1 MYSHLAP
8 DWYNWHEFVL
18 TDAFDQFVSRSPPS
32 NSGDYVS
39 HDRYNLLEDGDNDN
53 TTSIISI
60 DSSVHGVP
68 KLEAY
73 MYYNGVRGGKRGPKL
88 IYRTSTDVL
97 PFPFGPFQYV
107 RLIQL
112 LTVHEHAKLSK
123 DNLWSKIRDQT
134 VQLLDDKQIKFTSI
148 DLVRFRWEDCPM
160 ERTSGE
166 IVTSSV
172 TIWIGVLPDSTNGD
186 AAFNS
191 AQDIINLLKQH
202 DINDIDVAFRESV
215 VQPLTQPILYAPV
228 DDLHPLKK
236 VIDWLTTPL
245 SLPIAGMKTRDIQGA
260 LGLYFKV
267 GDDLYGVTARH
278 VLFPDTEG
286 NELYR
291 YDTTLPKKNVILMG
305 DRAFDDLLASV
316 TNSIGFLKRSLDNL
330 KERIKL
336 YTAKATGGDQEAAEV
351 LVRQRRHL
359 DIDMEIILSLKRFY
373 ATLRMDWANVNNR
386 VIGHVVWS
394 PPITGLNPP
403 HGYAQDVCVIKLD
416 KDKFLPNFRGNVID
430 LGTQI
435 EMIEFMMLIRPQ
447 RDAPSKLIYPLDC
460 LYQLKDILAAAKF
473 KKPNNKDKEGD
484 PTRFVFKRGPSTLTT
499 IGRLNG
505 FESYERRYSLLGH
518 FDSVQAAVYPHDKT
532 SGLFS
537 SLGDSGAAIVG
548 TDNDFVA
555 QLNAGTGSAGD
566 SCDIIYGTP
575 MEWLWTVIQAEFPNA
590 VLFFDD
596 PAPN

>member
-1 MYSHLAP
+1 MAT
-8 DWYNWHEFVL
+8 DWCNWHEFVL
-18 TDAFDQFVSRSPPS
+18 TDLFDQSVSHSPPS

-39 HDRYNLLEDGDNDN
+39 YDRYDLSEDGDDD
-53 TTSIISI
+53 TPSIISI

-68 KLEAY
+68 KLQAY
-73 MYYNGVRGGKRGPKL
+73 MYYNGVRGGKCGPKL
-88 IYRTSTDVL
+88 IYKTSTDVL
-97 PFPFGPFQYV
+97 PYPTGPFQFF

-148 DLVRFRWEDCPM
+148 DLVRFRWKEPPTEGWGDM
-160 ERTSGE
+160 GGE
-166 IVTSSV
+166 TATSSV

-215 VQPLTQPILYAPV
+215 VQPLTQPIFYAPV
-228 DDLHPLKK
+228 HNFHPLKS
-236 VIDWLTTPL
+236 VLDWLTTPL
-245 SLPIAGMKTRDIQGA
+245 SLPIAGMNTRDMQGA
-260 LGLYFKV
+260 LGFYFKV

-278 VLFPDTEG
+278 VLFPDTES

-291 YDTTLPKKNVILMG
+291 YDTTLPKKHVIFMG
-305 DRAFDDLLASV
+305 NRAFDDLLASIKR
-316 TNSIGFLKRSLDNL
+316 SIRNLNFSLDNL
-330 KERIKL
+330 EESIKL
-336 YTAKATGGDQEAAEV
+336 STAKATGGDQEAAEV
-351 LVRQRRHL
+351 LLRQKQQL
-359 DIDMEIILSLKRFY
+359 DINMETILPLKRFY
-373 ATLRMDWANVNNR
+373 ATLRTDWANVNNR

-416 KDKFLPNFRGNVID
+416 KDKFLPNFRGNVIN
-430 LGTQI
+430 LGTEIMQGMF
-435 EMIEFMMLIRPQ
+435 ERLLEPRS
-447 RDAPSKLIYPLDC
+447 DAPPKFNYPRNR
-460 LYQLKDILAAAKF
+460 LYQLKHILAAAKF
-473 KKPNNKDKEGD
+473 KEPDSQDKKGD

-505 FESYERRYSLLGH
+505 FESYERRYSFLGH
-518 FDSVQAAVYPHDKT
+518 FDSVQAAIYPHDKK

-548 TDNDFVA
+548 TDNDLVA
-555 QLNAGTGSAGD
+555 QLNAGTGSASD

-596 PAPN
+596 PAHS

>member
-1 MYSHLAP
+1 MSITALSPETLPVLLARA
-8 DWYNWHEFVL
+8 ELVERG
-18 TDAFDQFVSRSPPS
+18 V
-32 NSGDYVS
+32 
-39 HDRYNLLEDGDNDN
+39 DGDNDN

-73 MYYNGVRGGKRGPKL
+73 MYYNGVRGGKCGPKL

-107 RLIQL
+107 LSIQL

-148 DLVRFRWEDCPM
+148 DLVRPLGR
-160 ERTSGE
+160 
-166 IVTSSV
+166 
-172 TIWIGVLPDSTNGD
+172 LPYGTHKRTNGD

-191 AQDIINLLKQH
+191 AQDIINLLKQY

-245 SLPIAGMKTRDIQGA
+245 SLPIAGMKTRDMQGA
-260 LGLYFKV
+260 LGFYFKV

-291 YDTTLPKKNVILMG
+291 YDTTLPKKNVIFMG
-305 DRAFDDLLASV
+305 NRAFDDLLASV
-316 TNSIGFLKRSLDNL
+316 TNSIGFLNRSLDNL

-336 YTAKATGGDQEAAEV
+336 STAKATGGDQEAAEV
-351 LVRQRRHL
+351 LLRQKQQL
-359 DIDMEIILSLKRFY
+359 DINMEIILSLKRFY

-435 EMIEFMMLIRPQ
+435 EMIKFMMLIRPQ
-447 RDAPSKLIYPLDC
+447 WDAPSKLIYPLDS
-460 LYQLKDILAAAKF
+460 AKF
-473 KKPNNKDKEGD
+473 KEPNNQDKEGD

-499 IGRLNG
+499 IGHLNG
-505 FESYERRYSLLGH
+505 FESYERRYSLLGY
-518 FDSVQAAVYPHDKT
+518 FDSVQAAVFPHDKK